1 MAGEAAHVHFINDSP
16 RGRPVERR
24 VAFPIVGTW
33 IGHHTLHSRRAI
45 VAFLPGSFATVIL
58 RHNGAAS
65 IRIEE
70 DFGGIEAHSTRR
82 IERSLNSITVDLPRS
97 HAGHEYVPVVIRVV
111 SRGIDADHTRGPSI
125 INAIKEEQLDAGC
138 VL

>member
-1 MAGEAAHVHFINDSP
+1 MAGEAAHMHFVDDRP
-16 RGRPVERR
+16 RGGLVKRP
-24 VAFPIVGTW
+24 VAFPIVGTR

-70 DFGGIEAHSTRR
+70 DFGGIEAHSARR
-82 IERSLNSITVDLPRS
+82 IVGPVNSIAVDLPGS
-97 HAGHEYVPVVIRVV
+97 HARYEYMPVMIGAV
-111 SRGIDADHTRGPSI
+111 G
-125 INAIKEEQLDAGC
+125 
-138 VL
+138 